1 MENLR
6 WILDGL
12 PMGVWVARAPDG
24 AVEYVN
30 RAFQAIM
37 GTDAV
42 KESRI
47 DDAPAICIDRITK
60 STAGPGWPEVD
71 NGA

>member
-24 AVEYVN
+24 VVEYVN
-30 RAFQAIM
+30 RAFQVIV
-37 GTDAV
+37 GIDAV
-42 KESRI
+42 GDSRI
-47 DDAPAICIDRITK
+47 GDAAVTY
-60 STAGPGWPEVD
+60 GPPRHLGSAAHHQPSR
-71 NGA
+71 